1 MRLTAIII
9 LRVIIIQSDR
19 DYSKLFISHARNI
32 ILGDSL
38 QKALIDDVTFYVL
51 FSKVL
56 PFPPLIN
63 AYSFIT
69 KPFFLFSPYSSHTS
83 SICYD
88 TILMLTLFK
97 ADVSV
102 CFRVWAFVL

>member
-9 LRVIIIQSDR
+9 LRVIIIQSDRDR

-38 QKALIDDVTFYVL
+38 QKTLIDDVTFYVL

-56 PFPPLIN
+56 PSPPPP
-63 AYSFIT
+63 S
-69 KPFFLFSPYSSHTS
+69 
-83 SICYD
+83 
-88 TILMLTLFK
+88 
-97 ADVSV
+97 
-102 CFRVWAFVL
+102 